1 MRRSLVL
8 IFALLLSLNMLFP
21 QITVDRKILWEQ
33 PVEITLP
40 NQQVGAIDK
49 RTVLR
54 FKNSVFNDQETL
66 FPSFYELIPADES
79 FRQLRITILEEV
91 FEEMESSEKQA
102 LEGIAI
108 PQQVTYAAEFY
119 RTQKR
124 PFVYLEF
131 VPIRKNPVSGNPEKL
146 VSFSLRITG
155 ESLAVQRVVPH
166 KGFSWAENSVLGTGK
181 WIKIQVESDGIY
193 QISYSEL
200 LAMGFSNP
208 SEVRVFGNYN
218 RMLPLMNSEP
228 RPDDLT
234 ETAIFFEKGPDNI
247 FNQGDYLLFYGQ
259 GPVSWT
265 YNQGEDLYEH
275 SIHNYSDYNYYFL
288 TSMPGTG
295 RTVQTSTPPAA
306 SPNHLSQSFDDHQF
320 HEQNIH
326 NLIQSG
332 RLWLGELF
340 DSETSRNLSFE
351 FPNLINGSEVKVK
364 SRFAARSQV
373 NSSFALSNGQQTL
386 FSATISSVIFGSY
399 TSNYA
404 NIGTGQGS
412 FAASSPTVLLTMNY
426 SKPLPSSIAWLDY
439 ILVNARRQLVMSGSQ
454 MHFRDK
460 EVSGTG
466 NVTEFRLE
474 GASQE
479 LRVWNITDPFEAK
492 SIQGNLSENLISF
505 KQQTDSLIQFIAFS
519 PANFLKPVIV
529 GPVTNQNLHGLGQT
543 DMIIISHPDFLTQ
556 ASRLA
561 DHRRTNNQM
570 SVVVVTPEQIYNEFS
585 SGKPDV
591 AALRN
596 FVKMFYD
603 RALTEDEIPKYL
615 LLFGDGSY
623 RNREN
628 EAGNTNFI
636 LTYQS
641 ENSVRPTLSFVSDDF
656 FGLLDEDEGGT
667 SGLLDIGIG
676 RLPVATSAQAQ
687 TFIDKIFRYENP
699 ENRGDWQNILCF
711 IADDGDANIHMRDAD
726 ILAEG
731 VQRNYPVFNLDKI
744 YLDAYQRISGPG
756 GQRYPEANRAIL
768 NRINRGTLLVNY
780 TGHGNEI
787 KLADENIFDI
797 GDILSLSN
805 QNTMPVFMTATC
817 EFSRFDNPARVSAG
831 ETLLLA
837 GNGGGIALFSTTRLV
852 YATPNFFL
860 NQNFYKYIF
869 EDTDGRFHTLGDV
882 MRLTKNASG
891 TGINKL
897 NFSLLGDPSMQLSL
911 PEYDI
916 RITEINQNPA
926 EGEADT
932 LKALGK
938 YTIKGQVELNG
949 MKATNYNGI
958 VFPSVYD
965 KIREITTLSND
976 GNPPF
981 IFNSRNSIVYKGKS
995 TVSGGEFSF
1004 TFYVPKDILYH
1015 YDTALVSTF
1024 ATGLSGEAS
1033 GAFSNLFVGG
1043 TADNIIEDTEGPGIE
1058 LYMNDKNFVY
1068 GGTTGENPV
1077 LIAFLS
1083 DSTGIN
1089 TVGTGI
1095 GHDITVVLNENLN
1108 DPINLNDFYVANV
1121 DDFKSGTIEYPFNKL
1136 KEGSYRLR
1144 LKAWDVFNNSNEEQL
1159 EFVVAQSAKLAL
1171 RNVLNYPNPFTAY
1184 TFFHFEHNQ
1193 PGTSLDILI
1202 QIFTIS
1208 GRLVKTIETSSFTAG
1223 FKPDPIPWDGMDDY
1237 GDKIGRGVY
1246 LYRVRIRTE
1255 NGQSAEKYERL
1266 VILK

>member
-1 MRRSLVL
+1 MRRALL
-8 IFALLLSLNMLFP
+8 ICFALLLSLTRLFP
-21 QITVDRKILWEQ
+21 QITVERKIVWEQ

-40 NQQVGAIDK
+40 SEQVGVIDK

-54 FKNSVFNDQETL
+54 FKNSVINDQETA

-91 FEEMESSEKQA
+91 FEELNSFEKQA
-102 LEGIAI
+102 LKGISI
-108 PQQVTYAAEFY
+108 PQQVNYAAGFF
-119 RTQKR
+119 RMRKR
-124 PFVYLEF
+124 PFIQLGF
-131 VPIRKNPVSGNPEKL
+131 LPIRINPVSGNPEKL
-146 VSFSLRITG
+146 LSFSLRLSA
-155 ESLAVQRVVPH
+155 EYPAAQAVIPR
-166 KGFSWAENSVLGTGK
+166 KSSSWEAHSVLNTGK
-181 WIKIQVESDGIY
+181 WVKIQVESDGIY
-193 QISYSEL
+193 QLTYSEL

-208 SEVRVFGNYN
+208 EQVRVFGNDN

-228 RPDDLT
+228 RSDDLI
-234 ETAIFFEKGPDNI
+234 ETAVYFEKGPDNI

-259 GPVSWT
+259 GPVSWV
-265 YNQGEDLYEH
+265 YNQEEDLFEH
-275 SIHNYSDYNYYFL
+275 RIHEYSDYNYYFL
-288 TSMPGTG
+288 TSMTGTG
-295 RTVQTSTPPAA
+295 RTVQTSAPPAA
-306 SPNHLSQSFDDHQF
+306 SPNQLSQSFDDHQY
-320 HEQNIH
+320 HEQNLH

-340 DSETSRNLSFE
+340 DSETSKNIPFE
-351 FPNLINGSEVKVK
+351 FPNLVSGSEVKVK
-364 SRFAARSQV
+364 SRFAARSSV
-373 NSSFALSNGQQTL
+373 NSSVSLSHGQQTL
-386 FSATISSVIFGSY
+386 FSASISSVLFGSY

-404 NIGTGQGS
+404 NIGTGQGT
-412 FAASSPTVLLTMNY
+412 FTASSPSILLTMNY

-439 ILVNARRQLVMSGSQ
+439 ILVNARRQLIMSGNQ

-460 EVSGTG
+460 EVAGTG

-479 LRVWNITDPFEAK
+479 LRVWNITEPFNAK
-492 SIQGNLSENLISF
+492 NIQGNLSGNLFSF
-505 KQQTDSLIQFIAFS
+505 KQATDSLIQFIAFS
-519 PANFLKPVIV
+519 PSTFLKPVIA
-529 GPVTNQNLHGLGQT
+529 GPVMNQNLHGLGQSE
-543 DMIIISHPDFLTQ
+543 MIIISHPDFLTQ
-556 ASRLA
+556 ANRLA

-570 SVVVVTPEQIYNEFS
+570 TVIVVTPEQIYNEFS

-596 FVKMFYD
+596 FIKMFYD
-603 RALTEDEIPKYL
+603 RAFTEDDMPRYL

-623 RNREN
+623 RNKQD
-628 EAGNTNFI
+628 EAGNSNFI

-656 FGLLDEDEGGT
+656 FGLLDDDEGGT
-667 SGLLDIGIG
+667 TGLLDIGIG
-676 RLPVATSAQAQ
+676 RLPVTTSAQAQ
-687 TFIDKIFRYENP
+687 TYVDKIFRYENP

-731 VQRNYPVFNLDKI
+731 VQTNYPVFNLDKI

-768 NRINRGTLLVNY
+768 DRINRGTLLVNY

-805 QNTMPVFMTATC
+805 RTTLPVFMTATC
-817 EFSRFDNPARVSAG
+817 EFSRFDNPARMSAG
-831 ETLLLA
+831 ESLLLT

-869 EDTDGRFHTLGDV
+869 EESDGGFHTFGDV

-897 NFSLLGDPSMQLSL
+897 NFSLLGDPSMQLAL
-911 PEYDI
+911 PKYGI

-926 EGEADT
+926 DLEADT
-932 LKALGK
+932 LKALGR
-938 YTIKGQVELNG
+938 YTIRGQVELNG
-949 MKATNYNGI
+949 MKATDYHGI

-965 KIREITTLSND
+965 KSREITTLSND

-981 IFNSRNSIVYKGKS
+981 VFNSRSSIIYKGKS

-1015 YDTALVSTF
+1015 YDTARVSTF
-1024 ATGLSGEAS
+1024 ATGLPGEAS
-1033 GAFSNLFVGG
+1033 GSFSNLFVGG
-1043 TADNIIEDTEGPGIE
+1043 TADDILEDTEGPVIE
-1058 LYMNDKNFVY
+1058 LYMNDQNFVQ

-1089 TVGTGI
+1089 TTGTGI
-1095 GHDITVVLNENLN
+1095 GHDITLVLNENLN
-1108 DPINLNDFYVANV
+1108 DPIILNDFYVANV
-1121 DDFKSGTIEYPFNKL
+1121 DDFKTGTIEYPFNKL
-1136 KEGSYRLR
+1136 KEGSYQLR
-1144 LKAWDVFNNSNEEQL
+1144 LKAWDVFNNSREEQL
-1159 EFVVAQSAKLAL
+1159 EFVVAQSARLAL

-1193 PGTSLDILI
+1193 PGTNLDILI

-1208 GRLVKTIETSSFTAG
+1208 GRLVKTIETTSFTTG
-1223 FKPDPIPWDGMDDY
+1223 FKPDPIPWDGLDDY
-1237 GDKIGRGVY
+1237 GDRIGRGVY
-1246 LYRVRIRTE
+1246 LYRVRIRAE